1 MTITIEGPLRDDA
14 HKATRGVKGEAVIVL
29 MIDAGASLPFEAV
42 VVVGAAPESH
52 REAETLASNARK
64 GMLCRVQCQDIAH
77 RTDHGERAM
86 VLRKVTS
93 WALVD

>member
-1 MTITIEGPLRDDA
+1 MSITIEGPLRDDA
-14 HKATRGVKGEAVIVL
+14 HKATRGINGDAVVVL

-42 VVVGAAPESH
+42 VTFGAHARAH
-52 REAETLASNARK
+52 AEAEQAARNARR
-64 GMLCRVQCQDIAH
+64 GMMCRVQCADIMH
-77 RTDHGERAM
+77 RRDHGEQAM

>member
-14 HKATRGVKGEAVIVL
+14 HKATRGISRDAVIVL

-42 VVVGAAPESH
+42 VVVGATPEAH
-52 REAETLASNARK
+52 AEAERTAGNARK
-64 GMLCRVQCQDIAH
+64 GMLCRIQCADIAQ

-86 VLRKVTS
+86 LLRKVTS